1 MGNINFLNVSSVSS
15 LAPMSGVSNT
25 NREKDSTPGYM
36 KICAPKI
43 KYKKVNA
50 SDKRMAF
57 GVYPEDYVYEVSI
70 NKPTEMNIYIKAP
83 LLGITG
89 GIGQSAKNNDSNV
102 IKKYYFN
109 NCYELEDIQS
119 PERYS
124 GWGTETMRSL
134 LEMSIQD
141 KDTNGRII
149 VNAKVT
155 DGETSPV
162 GFFYKLGFRFTD
174 KNLNSQMDDWLR
186 TSPHSCISPM
196 ITGMMYLPKEN
207 VSKLLMYKC
216 LM

>member
-1 MGNINFLNVSSVSS
+1 
-15 LAPMSGVSNT
+15 MSGVSNT
-25 NREKDSTPGYM
+25 SREKDSTPGYM
-36 KICAPKI
+36 KICTPKI
-43 KYKKVNA
+43 KYKKINA

-57 GVYPEDYVYEVSI
+57 GTYPEDYVYEISIDKPNDVSL
-70 NKPTEMNIYIKAP
+70 YIKTP

-89 GIGQSAKNNDSNV
+89 GIGQANKNNDSSI

-109 NCYELEDIQS
+109 SCYELEDILA
-119 PERYS
+119 PERYQ
-124 GWGTETMRSL
+124 GWGTDTLKSL

-149 VNAKVT
+149 LNAKVT

-174 KNLNSQMDDWLR
+174 KNLNAQMDDWLR
-186 TSPHSCISPM
+186 VSHGACVSPM

-207 VSKLLMYKC
+207 VSKLLMYRC

>member
-1 MGNINFLNVSSVSS
+1 MGNINFLNINSISSM
-15 LAPMSGVSNT
+15 APMSGVSNT
-25 NREKDSTPGYM
+25 SREKDATPAYM

-57 GVYPEDYVYEVSI
+57 GIYPEDYVYEI
-70 NKPTEMNIYIKAP
+70 EIEKPNELSMYIKAP

-89 GIGQSAKNNDSNV
+89 GIGQAGNGQNSNV
-102 IKKYYFN
+102 IKKHYFN
-109 NCYELEDIQS
+109 SCYELEEIQS

-124 GWGTETMRSL
+124 GWGTDTMKSL

-141 KDTNGRII
+141 KDTSGRII
-149 VNAKVT
+149 LNAKVT

-174 KNLNSQMDDWLR
+174 KNLNSQMDEWLR
-186 TSPHSCISPM
+186 TGSCISPM

-207 VSKLLMYKC
+207 VSKLLMYRC

>member
-25 NREKDSTPGYM
+25 SREKDATPGYM
-36 KICAPKI
+36 KICAPKV
-43 KYKKVNA
+43 KYKKINA

-57 GVYPEDYVYEVSI
+57 GIYPEDYVYEIIV
-70 NKPTEMNIYIKAP
+70 NKPNEMNVYIKAP

-89 GIGQSAKNNDSNV
+89 GLGQAANKDSNV

-109 NCYELEDIQS
+109 SCYELEDILA
-119 PERYS
+119 PERYK
-124 GWGTETMRSL
+124 GWGTETIKSILAISL
-134 LEMSIQD
+134 ED

-149 VNAKVT
+149 LNAKIT

-174 KNLNSQMDDWLR
+174 KNLNNQMEEWMR
-186 TSPHSCISPM
+186 SSSNSCISPM

-207 VSKLLMYKC
+207 ISKLLMYKC